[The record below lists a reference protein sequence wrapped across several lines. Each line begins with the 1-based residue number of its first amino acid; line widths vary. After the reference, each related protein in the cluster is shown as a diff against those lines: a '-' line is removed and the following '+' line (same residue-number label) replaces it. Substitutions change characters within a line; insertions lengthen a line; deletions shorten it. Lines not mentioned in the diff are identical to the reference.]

1 MRTVISTCEMHND
14 WPRIVADLQA
24 AGKTLR
30 EIALECGFASAS
42 GVHDL
47 KSGDAKTCSYERGVK
62 LMEMHAKA
70 VRKLAREAK

>member
-1 MRTVISTCEMHND
+1 MLMEKTWATV
-14 WPRIVADLQA
+14 VAEIQQS
-24 AGKTLR
+24 GKTLA
-30 EIALECGFASAS
+30 EIADECGFASAS

-70 VRKLAREAK
+70 VRKLARDAKA